1 MPPRTRSP
9 SSTRPVNGTPALV
22 TINLPGGGMQNVQD
36 HGTAVVGIMSSSD
49 DGVGTTGLVPGA
61 MVRLSTEW
69 STEGTSRAA
78 AISTAAAQ
86 FWRGS
91 VVLLEMQMSAGFDCN
106 GDGVANGGD
115 LVPAEWDSAVK
126 DVIRTAV
133 ANGRIVV
140 EAAGNGN
147 CDLDH
152 ASFGGAFSVSDASED
167 SGAILVGAGDRD
179 SRDKLGFSTFGARV
193 DTQGQGHAITSTGYG
208 DLYNAEGLDAHYTS
222 NFAGTSGASPMV
234 TSVAVALAGIL
245 WEYHGS
251 IYDPREMRD
260 LLRRD
265 GTPQGTGGHIGP
277 RPDMTGDAR
286 AELVVFRPTTGTWH
300 VRRWDGT
307 SYAVEWGQNGDI
319 PVPMDH
325 DGDGL
330 ASPTVFRQAN
340 MGGTPSSRWYIR
352 TSDDNYTWFDWGA
365 QGDVPLVG
373 DFDADGRDD
382 FAVYRGTDGTW
393 HMYHWSGQT
402 RAQPWGQ
409 WGDIPMIDKVAGREH
424 IAVWR
429 PSSGTFYRFNLVTNQ
444 TTEAVWGAAGEVP
457 RLADTD
463 GDGTA
468 ERIIYNPQLGN
479 WYNLE
484 KWWGLHWGE
493 VGDMAVMR

>member
-208 DLYNAEGLDAHYTS
+208 DLYNAEGLNAHYTS

-265 GTPQGTGGHIGP
+265 GTPQGTGGHIG
-277 RPDMTGDAR
+277 RRQHDRRCARRAGGVSPDDRHLAR
-286 AELVVFRPTTGTWH
+286 APLGRNVVRGGVGPK
-300 VRRWDGT
+300 RRHPG
-307 SYAVEWGQNGDI
+307 
-319 PVPMDH
+319 
-325 DGDGL
+325 
-330 ASPTVFRQAN
+330 
-340 MGGTPSSRWYIR
+340 
-352 TSDDNYTWFDWGA
+352 
-365 QGDVPLVG
+365 
-373 DFDADGRDD
+373 ADGPRRRRPRV
-382 FAVYRGTDGTW
+382 ADGVS
-393 HMYHWSGQT
+393 SGQHG
-402 RAQPWGQ
+402 RHAV
-409 WGDIPMIDKVAGREH
+409 VA
-424 IAVWR
+424 
-429 PSSGTFYRFNLVTNQ
+429 LVYSDQ
-444 TTEAVWGAAGEVP
+444 
-457 RLADTD
+457 
-463 GDGTA
+463 
-468 ERIIYNPQLGN
+468 
-479 WYNLE
+479 
-484 KWWGLHWGE
+484 
-493 VGDMAVMR
+493 

>member
-1 MPPRTRSP
+1 M
-9 SSTRPVNGTPALV
+9 
-22 TINLPGGGMQNVQD
+22 
-36 HGTAVVGIMSSSD
+36 
-49 DGVGTTGLVPGA
+49 
-61 MVRLSTEW
+61 
-69 STEGTSRAA
+69 
-78 AISTAAAQ
+78 
-86 FWRGS
+86 
-91 VVLLEMQMSAGFDCN
+91 
-106 GDGVANGGD
+106 
-115 LVPAEWDSAVK
+115 
-126 DVIRTAV
+126 
-133 ANGRIVV
+133 
-140 EAAGNGN
+140 
-147 CDLDH
+147 
-152 ASFGGAFSVSDASED
+152 
-167 SGAILVGAGDRD
+167 
-179 SRDKLGFSTFGARV
+179 
-193 DTQGQGHAITSTGYG
+193 
-208 DLYNAEGLDAHYTS
+208 
-222 NFAGTSGASPMV
+222 
-234 TSVAVALAGIL
+234 
-245 WEYHGS
+245 
-251 IYDPREMRD
+251 
-260 LLRRD
+260 
-265 GTPQGTGGHIGP
+265 
-277 RPDMTGDAR
+277 
-286 AELVVFRPTTGTWH
+286 FRPTTGTWH